1 MKSPNS
7 AIIHNVDLRV
17 IPGIVI
23 KITTS
28 GKLVPIL
35 AISSIKDSFKRSR
48 RSASYANLV
57 IRLSTYESVSTASPE
72 LLANYRRYSAKC
84 WARLGPIFFRIAFNI
99 ININSVEL
107 CCYIKCGCGNFWT
120 MCQYKAPSVLLR
132 KCSISGKVSCNS
144 WWREFLLRTSSSL
157 CP

>member
-84 WARLGPIFFRIAFNI
+84 
-99 ININSVEL
+99 
-107 CCYIKCGCGNFWT
+107 
-120 MCQYKAPSVLLR
+120 
-132 KCSISGKVSCNS
+132 
-144 WWREFLLRTSSSL
+144 
-157 CP
+157 